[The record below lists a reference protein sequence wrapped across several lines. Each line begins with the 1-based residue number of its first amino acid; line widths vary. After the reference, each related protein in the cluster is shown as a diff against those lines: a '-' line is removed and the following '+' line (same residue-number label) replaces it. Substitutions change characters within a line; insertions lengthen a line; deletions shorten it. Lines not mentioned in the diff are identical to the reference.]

1 MGTFGFFSLS
11 CQMFSPSSSCP
22 AFPLQP
28 HFPILA
34 FPMFLE
40 GSTTA
45 PQVRN
50 FHDTLLSQKFPV
62 PCKAICTTLKLYT
75 LAMTPLQNLAIDVH
89 VCIAHLSCSY
99 ITNTYHTPCCIKLLF
114 SRLFFFFS
122 RISSVYL
129 KVQSGPQEFCD
140 NESLI
145 SDWEVFS
152 LYISKFSPCK
162 LIDYPALNAWLLLF
176 CNSRDYLAGVW
187 QWPFMH
193 EVLSQKTRNS
203 Y

>member
-11 CQMFSPSSSCP
+11 CQMFSPASSRP

-50 FHDTLLSQKFPV
+50 FHDRLLSQKFPI
-62 PCKAICTTLKLYT
+62 PCKAICTTLKLHT

-114 SRLFFFFS
+114 SRLFFFLLGYCLS
-122 RISSVYL
+122 KGPVRT
-129 KVQSGPQEFCD
+129 SGI
-140 NESLI
+140 L
-145 SDWEVFS
+145 
-152 LYISKFSPCK
+152 
-162 LIDYPALNAWLLLF
+162 
-176 CNSRDYLAGVW
+176 W
-187 QWPFMH
+187 QWVSNQWLGSIPLIYF
-193 EVLSQKTRNS
+193 
-203 Y
+203 

>member
-11 CQMFSPSSSCP
+11 CQMFSPSSSRP

-50 FHDTLLSQKFPV
+50 FHDRLLSQKFPI
-62 PCKAICTTLKLYT
+62 PCKAICTTLKLHT
-75 LAMTPLQNLAIDVH
+75 LAMTPFQKLAIDVH

-99 ITNTYHTPCCIKLLF
+99 ITNTCHTPCCIKLLF
-114 SRLFFFFS
+114 SCSPGFFFFFS
-122 RISSVYL
+122 SGISSVCL
-129 KVQSGPQEFCD
+129 KVQSGPQEFRD

-145 SDWEVFS
+145 SDWEVFP

-162 LIDYPALNAWLLLF
+162 LIDYPALNA
-176 CNSRDYLAGVW
+176 RA
-187 QWPFMH
+187 
-193 EVLSQKTRNS
+193 
-203 Y
+203 